1 MTGPQDIRYEHR
13 RCLHRNGPRR
23 VDLVFDRVAARDVA
37 AKGTFGRPGSP
48 ELRAVINEFRLC
60 RLLRGCRIPTALDLL
75 VVDADRAPSWAGAPP
90 PDQGRDGRFAWFTM
104 EFLEGPPLLAP
115 GEDLGRE
122 EALRRFASLV
132 DAVSGLHHRGL
143 VVRDLKPENAIVVA
157 SRGVFLIDLALA
169 DTERPLGYGGYVEGT
184 EPYLA
189 PESIRGEAPSRASDL
204 YSLGVILHRLLGR
217 DFPDRRSPGSVPGP
231 EGALLRRLLAD
242 APHDRPPS
250 IDAVAAEVASLLG
263 DPGPPPHPAATPPV
277 EWIDGDGLR
286 QAVRAAGIGDPD
298 VPAALLVGGPAGAG
312 KSRLLDEMAA
322 WLPEEGVRT
331 LGVRHEGWG
340 VARLFGDVAGL
351 LRHGAQSGA
360 FPAAREALGRLQAA
374 ALPNPGEPGAAER
387 RRAVLRAVGHAVEVL
402 DLAPACLLVDRPEDL
417 DTEAFG
423 LLAEFLASPSLA
435 GVSAIVASRGEAL
448 APLDRAAPSAARL
461 DLEPLS
467 ERALLRFSER
477 AARGRHFPPAWC
489 RSVLRR
495 TDGRPGRVLALLAGA
510 GAGPPGD
517 PTPPPEGAS
526 DAAAPHPPAL
536 PPDLPPSLAQ
546 TLRELAVVGRVARGA
561 APRVL
566 GRRALADLDR
576 LEVLGLVQLDRGR
589 GDDSARVADPD
600 LAAALASGV
609 PEARREALHAAAAEA
624 KSGDATVLGSAV
636 HLEWLEHLLGAGASA
651 LAAAELARLG
661 RMPDPPGPP
670 DGFLALARRCAAAP
684 GIDEADRA
692 ACQELAG
699 TCVLRLGETATGR
712 DLLEGAWRSARM
724 LPRGEARS
732 DAMAR
737 IGLRLVEADLAALDL
752 DSALA
757 RTAEMLAEPGLGV
770 HHLTPVRLR
779 RSQALCRAGRIQEG
793 LAEADQALA
802 EAAAGGDESILGRL
816 VLARGNGRMLAGDGE
831 GARKD
836 YRDAA
841 ERAERLGDRRLSF
854 SALHN
859 LALLARRSGEVGE
872 AVSMFQAALREA
884 EASYDQVG
892 LATASLNLGLTLLHA
907 DHAGECLQ
915 PLERAR
921 ALFLQLGNLIEARKA
936 AASVVDA
943 LVRCGQLERAQS
955 IALEALGEADPSPG
969 PLGTSVRARLLVL
982 LGEAQA
988 RQGRVEG
995 AATRWREAIGLYRE
1009 LGLAADVAEVEA
1021 KLAEAEGPRGDP
1033 AADGMDEVARHLDV
1047 ASGLL
1052 RREEERLEGAGD
1064 SVGAEMLRRRR
1075 SWVEAATAGHGPPW
1089 AGGDQDAS
1097 RLAVIDSVLERAQ
1110 GLQDWG
1116 RLTRSLLGE
1125 AIRLLEADRGFLIE
1139 VDGGGRVAPG
1149 TRRCLYQIRP
1159 HEAREVCHS
1168 LVAEC
1173 LRTGRPIIAEDA
1185 CSNPDFSS
1193 FLTIRR
1199 ERLRSVACWPLAA
1212 RGRVLGV
1219 LYLDHH
1225 ERPGLF
1231 TGRRTETLR
1240 RMSRLATA
1248 LLDELRG
1255 TEHRLRS
1262 RYHFAAW
1269 RGDYGFV
1276 GASPATFRVMEQV
1289 DDLVT
1294 RPTGRRVAI
1303 VGEAGTGK
1311 RLVAS
1316 SLHRRCRIQAAG
1328 APRGDLVEVDGSR
1341 LPHGGA
1347 SSILARGV
1355 QQARGGTVVVSHVE
1369 KVPAEALRVL
1379 LAEAGGTTDVIGLSR
1394 RDLAA
1399 EAARGAFASDAY
1411 CELAETLIHIPPL
1424 RERPDDVPPLV
1435 ERVLVQCGDV
1445 GEERR
1450 RLEPPAFTE
1459 EAVRWLMD
1467 HEWPGNV
1474 RELRL
1479 TVERVVARLRGGET
1493 VRILDLAGY
1502 DVDLQAAG
1510 GWQLKDRILEIE
1522 AEIIRQELAR
1532 HAGRGAVEQVA
1543 RSLGVTRQTVRNK
1556 LRQWE
1561 ERRSSRRSEAVPD
1574 AGS

>member
-23 VDLVFDRVAARDVA
+23 VDLVFDRVAAREVV

-48 ELRAVINEFRLC
+48 ELRAIVNEFRLY

-104 EFLEGPPLLAP
+104 EFLEGHPLLAP
-115 GEDLGRE
+115 DEVLGRE

-189 PESIRGEAPSRASDL
+189 PESIRGEAPSRAADL
-204 YSLGVILHRLLGR
+204 YSLGVILHRLLTR
-217 DFPDRRSPGSVPGP
+217 DFPDRRSPGPDPGP

-242 APHDRPPS
+242 APHDRPPA
-250 IDAVAAEVASLLG
+250 IDAVAADVAALLG

-286 QAVRAAGIGDPD
+286 HAVRSAGIGDPD
-298 VPAALLVGGPAGAG
+298 VPAVLLVGGPGGAG

-331 LGVRHEGWG
+331 LGVRHDGWG
-340 VARLFGDVAGL
+340 VARLFGDVAVL
-351 LRHGAQSGA
+351 LRHGAESRA
-360 FPAAREALGRLQAA
+360 FPAARQALGRLQAA
-374 ALPNPGEPGAAER
+374 TLPVPGDPGAAER
-387 RRAVLRAVGHAVEVL
+387 RRAILRAVGHAVEVL

-423 LLAEFLASPSLA
+423 LLAELLASPSLA
-435 GVSAIVASRGEAL
+435 GVSAIVASRDDAL
-448 APLDRAAPSAARL
+448 APLDRAAPSAPRL

-467 ERALLRFSER
+467 ERTLLRFSEQ

-495 TDGRPGRVLALLAGA
+495 TDGRPGRVLALLAGG
-510 GAGPPGD
+510 GAGPLGD
-517 PTPPPEGAS
+517 PPTLAESAPDEGPSIPA
-526 DAAAPHPPAL
+526 AL
-536 PPDLPPSLAQ
+536 PSDLPSSLVQ

-561 APRVL
+561 AHRVL

-576 LEVLGLVQLDRGR
+576 LEVLGLVQMDRGR

-609 PEARREALHAAAAEA
+609 PEPRREALHGAAAEVKA
-624 KSGDATVLGSAV
+624 GAAAVQGSAA
-636 HLEWLEHLLGAGASA
+636 HMEWLEHLLGAGA
-651 LAAAELARLG
+651 LAHASSELARLG
-661 RMPDPPGPP
+661 RWTDPPGPA

-684 GIDEADRA
+684 GIDEADRV

-699 TCVLRLGETATGR
+699 TCTLRLGETAAGR
-712 DLLEGAWRSARM
+712 DLLEGAWRSARL
-724 LPRGEARS
+724 LPPGDARCDS
-732 DAMAR
+732 MAR
-737 IGLRLVEADLAALDL
+737 IGLRLVEADLAALDV
-752 DSALA
+752 DAALA
-757 RTAEMLAEPGLGV
+757 RTAEMLAEPGLGA
-770 HHLTPVRLR
+770 HHRTPLRLR
-779 RSQALCRAGRIQEG
+779 RSQALCRAGRAHEG
-793 LAEADQALA
+793 LAEADQALV
-802 EAAAGGDESILGRL
+802 EAAAVGDEPTLGRL
-816 VLARGNGRMLAGDGE
+816 VLARGNARMLVGDGE
-831 GARKD
+831 GARGD

-859 LALLARRSGEVGE
+859 LALLARRAGEVGE

-907 DHAGECLQ
+907 DHAGECLH

-921 ALFLQLGNLIEARKA
+921 ALFLQLGNLTEARKA

-943 LVRCGQLERAQS
+943 LLRCGQLERAQS

-982 LGEAQA
+982 LGDAQA
-988 RQGRVEG
+988 RQGRAEG
-995 AATRWREAIGLYRE
+995 AASRWREAAGLYRE
-1009 LGLAADVAEVEA
+1009 MGLAADIAEVEA
-1021 KLAEAEGPRGDP
+1021 KLLEAEGPRDDPPGDGL
-1033 AADGMDEVARHLDV
+1033 AEVARHLEL

-1052 RREEERLEGAGD
+1052 QAEEERLDGAGD

-1075 SWVEAATAGHGPPW
+1075 SWVEAAAAGHGPPA
-1089 AGGDQDAS
+1089 AGGDHDAS

-1139 VDGGGRVAPG
+1139 VDGSGRIAPG

-1159 HEAREVCHS
+1159 HEAREVCNS
-1168 LVAEC
+1168 LVTEC
-1173 LRTGRPIIAEDA
+1173 LRTGGPIIAEDA
-1185 CSNPDFSS
+1185 YSNPDFSS

-1199 ERLRSVACWPLAA
+1199 ERVRSVACWPLAA

-1276 GASPATFRVMEQV
+1276 GASPATFRVMEQI
-1289 DDLVT
+1289 DDVVT
-1294 RPTGRRVAI
+1294 RPSGRRVVI

-1316 SLHRRCRIQAAG
+1316 ALHRRCRIQGGGAAPG
-1328 APRGDLVEVDGSR
+1328 ELVEVDGSR
-1341 LPHGGA
+1341 LPRAGA
-1347 SSILARGV
+1347 AAVLTRWA

-1369 KVPAEALRVL
+1369 KVPADALQAL

-1399 EAARGAFASDAY
+1399 EAARGAFDPDAY
-1411 CELAETLIHIPPL
+1411 CELADTLIHLPPL

-1435 ERVLVQCGDV
+1435 ERVLVQCGEV
-1445 GEERR
+1445 SEERC
-1450 RLEPPAFTE
+1450 RLEPPGFTD

-1479 TVERVVARLRGGET
+1479 TVERVVGRLRGGET
-1493 VRILDLAGY
+1493 VRILDLAGC
-1502 DVDLQAAG
+1502 DVDLQVG
-1510 GWQLKDRILEIE
+1510 GSWQLKDRILEIE

-1543 RSLGVTRQTVRNK
+1543 RALGVTRQTVRNK

-1561 ERRSSRRSEAVPD
+1561 ERRSSRLGEAVRE
-1574 AGS
+1574 AGA